1 MSGLPQFCAVAWDID
16 GTLVDS
22 EPLHHRAMVS
32 ASLEF
37 GTDLRDLPDMAFRG
51 IHMGDV
57 WKRLAC
63 RMPLALEEGAWI
75 SAINRHYV
83 SARHTLVAIPGAA
96 EIVRTLHELGI
107 RQVCVSNSCRAVVDA
122 NINALGLAPWIE
134 FSISLDDVTE
144 GKPSPLPYRMAA
156 ERLGHPPG
164 MIVAVEDSNTGIRS
178 AKAAGLHAVFL
189 HTDGNADQAQQEGC
203 LPDATIGNLFL
214 VKQFFETKDTL
225 CPQA

>member
-1 MSGLPQFCAVAWDID
+1 MGGMPHLCAVAWDID

-22 EPLHHRAMVS
+22 EPLHHRALVA

-37 GTDLRDLPDMAFRG
+37 GVDLRDLPDMAFRG
-51 IHMGDV
+51 VHMGDV
-57 WKRLAC
+57 WKRLAHC
-63 RMPLALEEGAWI
+63 LPPLLEEEVWI

-83 SARHTLVAIPGAA
+83 RARHTLVAIPGAV
-96 EIVRTLHELGI
+96 ETVRALHELGI

-122 NINALGLAPWIE
+122 NLDALGIGRWIQ

-144 GKPSPLPYRMAA
+144 GKPSPVPYCMAA
-156 ERLGHPPG
+156 QRLGRAPAQ
-164 MIVAVEDSNTGIRS
+164 IIAVEDSSTGICS

-189 HTDGNADQAQQEGC
+189 RTGDNGGQAQQEAS
-203 LPDATIGNLFL
+203 LPDVTIDNLLL
-214 VKQFFETKDTL
+214 VRGLFETKGAL